1 MANYLITGGAGFIGS
16 NLINNLLKD
25 SNNIIVID
33 NLITGDLDNIRKFKN
48 ESNFEFIKFQIGIG
62 MICMFSFNDFKKS
75 TVDLMKEDNF
85 CWFK

>member
-1 MANYLITGGAGFIGS
+1 RARNKKIFE
-16 NLINNLLKD
+16 
-25 SNNIIVID
+25 
-33 NLITGDLDNIRKFKN
+33 RF

>member
-1 MANYLITGGAGFIGS
+1 MANYLISGGAGFIGS

-48 ESNFEFIKFQIGIG
+48 ESNFEFINHDIQQPIYLEQILI
-62 MICMFSFNDFKKS
+62 M
-75 TVDLMKEDNF
+75 
-85 CWFK
+85 